1 MALNCS
7 PEQPVKQEYSRY
19 FTNAGKENDTGNVGS

>member
-1 MALNCS
+1 MALNRS
-7 PEQPVKQEYSRY
+7 PEQPVNEEYSSY